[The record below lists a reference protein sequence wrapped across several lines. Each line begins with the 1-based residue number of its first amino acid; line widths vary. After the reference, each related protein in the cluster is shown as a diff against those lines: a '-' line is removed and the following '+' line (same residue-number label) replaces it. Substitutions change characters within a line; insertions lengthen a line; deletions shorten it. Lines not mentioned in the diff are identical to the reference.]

1 MSDLNIFQQYF
12 PFSSQYST
20 WEDWNGNLIIWYG
33 QESIPS
39 GPEEDWRMIAE
50 EVAELPTFSAYPV
63 PTPGSFETWQEWADE
78 FSQIINGPS
87 R

>member
-1 MSDLNIFQQYF
+1 MSAPNQFQSYF

-33 QESIPS
+33 QETIPTAS
-39 GPEEDWRMIAE
+39 EADWRQAAE
-50 EVAELPTFSAYPV
+50 DIAELPTFAAYPV
-63 PTPGSFETWQEWADE
+63 PTPDSFETWQEWADE
-78 FSQIINGPS
+78 FSLTINGPS